1 MKSKLLKVCRV
12 VAIVAA
18 SVSLVYNVACGNW
31 IGVSINAATL
41 AVVI

>member
-12 VAIVAA
+12 VAVVAA
-18 SVSLVYNVACGNW
+18 SVSLVYNMVSGNW

-41 AVVI
+41 AVVL